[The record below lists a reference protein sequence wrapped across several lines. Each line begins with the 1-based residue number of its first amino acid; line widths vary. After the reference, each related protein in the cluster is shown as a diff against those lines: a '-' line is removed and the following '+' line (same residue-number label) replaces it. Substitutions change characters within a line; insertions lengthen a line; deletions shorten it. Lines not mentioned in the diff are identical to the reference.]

1 MAKKPIKSN
10 LLLVTCYLLLVTC
23 YLLLVTLW
31 FCGSWIFSQK
41 YEGNSSSSYSKPGS
55 VKITVRC
62 LGVTENGNLWH
73 GRFIGLCE

>member
-10 LLLVTCYLLLVTC
+10 LLLVTCYLLL
-23 YLLLVTLW
+23 
-31 FCGSWIFSQK
+31 CGSVGVGFSLK
-41 YEGNSSSSYSKPGS
+41 NMKEILRRHTAKPGS